1 MTESELGSE
10 RPTQR
15 VHVDQ
20 VGYLPSAP
28 KRAVAAVDAER
39 FVVREVGDGTVA
51 LGGSLSEPFADP
63 DAGETVRRA
72 DFSALSEPGGYRV
85 AVGYGEAESGGLR
98 ETAGESVPFRVGAD
112 VYDGTLAD
120 TVRLYTLKRS
130 NTAVDDPVTGLDVPA
145 GHTQDAEARLY
156 FGDTFREEGD
166 RLDAAGGWYD
176 AGDYGKYVPPAAV
189 TVGQMLLA
197 YERYPDAFAAGQCD
211 LPVERSAGGGSAAE
225 GSAGER
231 PTAEGSGD
239 DAEPEL
245 PDLLVEA
252 KFELEWLE
260 RMQREDGAVYH
271 KVAAREW
278 PDIDEAPT
286 DDGRERFVYG
296 LSTFGTAQY
305 AAAMAM
311 AARVYADWAP
321 EFAGRALDNARAAHD
336 YLASNPEPEFR
347 FDPGQDDGSGPYRKD
362 TDREER
368 FWATAELLKT
378 TGDTRYADHLEVR
391 FADLFDAA
399 VRAPVWTDTLSLGQW
414 AYLTADAAD
423 DARADRLESAF
434 LEYADDLVADIEAGG
449 YRCGLDTE
457 DYHWASTKLALSKGG
472 MLLLADAVE
481 PDDRYAAGALDQLHY
496 ALGRT
501 PTGYSYVTGQG
512 THPPRNP
519 HDRLVEGTG
528 TYLPG
533 MVVSG
538 ANRNGDDECLAEYIA
553 ETDAAPAKCYVD
565 AMASYSANEWAIDY
579 TAPIFLILGHA
590 RTMAD

>member
-1 MTESELGSE
+1 MTEFDTGSE
-10 RPTQR
+10 RPSKR

-20 VGYLPSAP
+20 VGYLPSAS
-28 KRAVAAVDAER
+28 KRAVVAAEAER
-39 FVVREVGDGTVA
+39 FAVRERGDGTVA
-51 LGGSLSEPFADP
+51 VAGDLSASIDDP

-72 DFSALSEPGGYRV
+72 DFSALSEPGEYRV
-85 AVGYGEAESGGLR
+85 AVGHGETADGGLR
-98 ETAGESVPFRVGAD
+98 ETTGESVPFRIGAD
-112 VYDGTLAD
+112 AYEETLAD

-130 NTAVDDPVTGLDVPA
+130 NTAIDDPVTGLDVSP
-145 GHTQDAEARLY
+145 GHTQDAEARMY
-156 FGDTFREEGD
+156 FGDAFREEGAV
-166 RLDAAGGWYD
+166 LDVAGGWYD

-197 YERYPDAFAAGQCD
+197 YERYPDAFEAGQCD
-211 LPVERSAGGGSAAE
+211 LPVDRSGTERSAE
-225 GSAGER
+225 RGER
-231 PTAEGSGD
+231 ES
-239 DAEPEL
+239 EL

-278 PDIDEAPT
+278 PAIDEAPT
-286 DDGRERFVYG
+286 DDDRDRQVYG

-311 AARVYADWAP
+311 AARVYADGAP
-321 EFAGRALDNARAAHD
+321 AFAERALENAREAHA
-336 YLASNPEPEFR
+336 YLEDNPDPEFR
-347 FDPGQDDGSGPYRKD
+347 FDAGQDDGSGPYRKD

-378 TGDTRYADHLEVR
+378 TGDTRYADALEVR
-391 FADLFDAA
+391 FVDLFDAT
-399 VRAPVWTDTLSLGQW
+399 VRAPVWADTLSLGQW

-423 DARADRLESAF
+423 GARADRLESAF
-434 LEYADDLVADIEAGG
+434 LDYADDLVATIEADG
-449 YRCGLDTE
+449 YRCGLATE

-472 MLLLADAVE
+472 MLLLANAID
-481 PDDRYAAGALDQLHY
+481 PDDRYVTGALDQLHY

-528 TYLPG
+528 TEIPG

-538 ANRNGDDECLAEYIA
+538 ANRNGDDEALAAFIS
-553 ETDAAPAKCYVD
+553 ETDAPPAKCYVD
-565 AMASYSANEWAIDY
+565 ATESYSANEWAIDY
-579 TAPIFLILGHA
+579 TAPIFLVLGHA
-590 RTMAD
+590 VTT

>member
-1 MTESELGSE
+1 MTEFEPGSD
-10 RPTQR
+10 RPAQR

-39 FVVREVGDGTVA
+39 FTVLEVGDGTVT
-51 LGGSLSEPFADP
+51 LSGDLSEPVEDP

-72 DFSALSEPGGYRV
+72 DFSALSDPGEYRV
-85 AVGYGEAESGGLR
+85 AVGHGEAESGGLR
-98 ETAGESVPFRVGAD
+98 ETAGESVTFRVGAD

-130 NTAVDDPVTGLDVPA
+130 NTAIDDPVTGLDVPA
-145 GHTQDAEARLY
+145 GHTQDAEARMY
-156 FGDTFREEGD
+156 FGDAFREEGD
-166 RLDAAGGWYD
+166 RLDASGGWYD
-176 AGDYGKYVPPAAV
+176 AGDYGKYVPPGAV

-197 YERYPDAFAAGQCD
+197 YERYPDAFEAGQCD
-211 LPVERSAGGGSAAE
+211 LPVEGS
-225 GSAGER
+225 
-231 PTAEGSGD
+231 
-239 DAEPEL
+239 DAERSEDRLPAADGEASL

-278 PDIDEAPT
+278 PAIDEAPV
-286 DDGRERFVYG
+286 DDDRERYVYG

-321 EFAGRALDNARAAHD
+321 EFADRALANARAAHD

-347 FDPGQDDGSGPYRKD
+347 FDPDQDDGSGPYRKD

-368 FWATAELLKT
+368 FWAAAELLKT

-399 VRAPVWTDTLSLGQW
+399 VRAPVWDDTLSLGQW

-423 DARADRLESAF
+423 DARADRLEAAF
-434 LEYADDLVADIEAGG
+434 VDYADRLVADIEADG
-449 YRCGLDTE
+449 YRCALDTE
-457 DYHWASTKLALSKGG
+457 GYHWASTKLALSKGG
-472 MLLLADAVE
+472 MLLLADAIE
-481 PDDRYAAGALDQLHY
+481 PDDRYVAGALDQLHY

-553 ETDAAPAKCYVD
+553 ETDAPPAKCYVD
-565 AMASYSANEWAIDY
+565 ATASYSANEWAIDY
-579 TAPIFLILGHA
+579 TAPIFLLLGHA